1 MSDDSSTGNPLPRNN
16 PYVLGHD
23 AAEQLFL
30 QAWKNN
36 ALHNSWLISGIE
48 GIGKATLAYKFARF
62 VLAADDKQRENY
74 TNLDISPS
82 NQVYK
87 LIAGNAHPDLKIIER
102 DYTDTDRKKVLKA
115 IKDGEQMSAEELG
128 SLKKSAY
135 IRIDD
140 VRTINEFLSK
150 HSSNDGWRVVVIDSI
165 DEMNTASANA
175 VLKILE
181 EPPARTLM
189 LLISHNPNQ
198 LLPTIK
204 SRCTKLELKP
214 LTDAHVASLLRRYR
228 PEQSETNIKQ
238 ITAIAS
244 GSIGKALSY
253 VDNNAV
259 QRYQELCQILNS
271 GNKFSIS
278 SSLSFAED
286 AAANE
291 DNYTLSKELILKFLS
306 ENIKKASNV
315 LAYADSW
322 DYAVKS
328 FSEVDRLNMDK
339 KQVLINIINNI
350 CKNIA

>member
-1 MSDDSSTGNPLPRNN
+1 MPDENATENLIPRNN
-16 PYVLGHD
+16 PYVLGHE

-62 VLAADDKQRENY
+62 ILAADDKKRESY
-74 TNLDISPS
+74 SNLDISPAH
-82 NQVYK
+82 QVFK
-87 LIAGNAHPDLKIIER
+87 LVANNSHPDLKIIER

-115 IKDGEQMSAEELG
+115 IKDGEQLSAEELSG
-128 SLKKSAY
+128 LKKSAY

-150 HSSNDGWRVVVIDSI
+150 HASNDGWRVVIIDSI

-214 LTDAHVASLLRRYR
+214 LSDAHIASLLRRYR
-228 PEQSETNIKQ
+228 PEQSETEIKQ
-238 ITAIAS
+238 VTAIAS
-244 GSIGKALSY
+244 SSIGKALSY
-253 VDNNAV
+253 VDNNAA
-259 QRYQELCQILNS
+259 QRYQDLCKILTAGS
-271 GNKFSIS
+271 KFSVAS
-278 SSLSFAED
+278 VLSFAEE

-291 DNYTLSKELILKFLS
+291 ENYTLSKELILKFLS
-306 ENIKKASNV
+306 ENITKTGNV

-339 KQVLINIINNI
+339 KQVLINIVNNI